1 MPPVALVPSPLPS
14 SLPSQTNNDSHLS
27 YEHRMLCV
35 GINLRWKK
43 LNKYYTLTDESPVYV
58 AAVVL
63 HPGLLPGGGLKK
75 RGKAALYG

>member
-1 MPPVALVPSPLPS
+1 
-14 SLPSQTNNDSHLS
+14 
-27 YEHRMLCV
+27 MLCV

-63 HPGLLPGGGLKK
+63 HPGLTWRWLKK
-75 RGKAALYG
+75 AWKGRPIWITTVEALVKAF